1 MCRFGNGR
9 PGLRCL
15 RRSGVLE
22 GLQRKESAGS
32 ESVVFIFPEQ
42 QFPPESTSNEHGCW
56 KAPSQRKRRHCLAR
70 PALRMHPSN
79 SPLPHPIHHTQN
91 ASHWPSSSPAGRRKI
106 DLFVYRGKGSE
117 GVRRSSRKGKDR
129 GESRGRL
136 IPRCVC
142 VPKTD
147 TTGQSDEQI
156 DKLTDD
162 VFTLL

>member
-129 GESRGRL
+129 GESRG
-136 IPRCVC
+136 
-142 VPKTD
+142 
-147 TTGQSDEQI
+147 
-156 DKLTDD
+156 
-162 VFTLL
+162 